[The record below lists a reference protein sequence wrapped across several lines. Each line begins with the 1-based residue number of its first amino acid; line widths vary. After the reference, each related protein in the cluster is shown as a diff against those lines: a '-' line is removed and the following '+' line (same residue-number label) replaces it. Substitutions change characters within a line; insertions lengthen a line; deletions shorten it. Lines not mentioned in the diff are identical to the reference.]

1 MGNCS
6 SQLRRH
12 MRDGDAAGVQRV
24 VEAAG
29 EGSPDL
35 INEDFTV
42 DCLLD
47 SCQQNIRT
55 PLHTALMHR
64 QMDILEILLKYGG
77 DPNTPSRHF
86 GHTILHQAARQN
98 NLAAATMAV
107 KYGADVHAAD
117 NVGKLPIHDAAGCL
131 WEHRNIDALRYLV
144 EEVGRPEDIHIKDDS
159 GDTPLHAAVRRDYLK
174 AVEYLIERGADMKAT
189 NGDGKTPMDL
199 ARSEFRDK
207 LIKFENT

>member
-1 MGNCS
+1 MRHGNTS
-6 SQLRRH
+6 
-12 MRDGDAAGVQRV
+12 GVQRV

-35 INEDFTV
+35 INEDFTA
-42 DCLLD
+42 DCIMD

-107 KYGADVHAAD
+107 KYGADVHAPD

-131 WEHRNIDALRYLV
+131 WEHKNVAVLRYLV
-144 EEVGRPEDIHIKDDS
+144 EEVGRPEDIHLKDDY
-159 GDTPLHAAVRRDYLK
+159 GDTPLHAAVRREFFK
-174 AVEYLIERGADMKAT
+174 AAEYLIQKGADMNAT
-189 NGDGKTPMDL
+189 NGNGRTPMDL
-199 ARSEFRDK
+199 AKSDFKRK
-207 LIKFENT
+207 LAKI